1 MKYGGTK
8 AGAIGGLGLG
18 CLAALPVALAMSMH
32 CGAESSTPLH
42 YLAAVPVVST
52 TLGAFSGFMAD
63 LGDKA
68 ADFLLK
74 EYPVD

>member
-8 AGAIGGLGLG
+8 AGAIGGLGMG

-32 CGAESSTPLH
+32 CGPESSVPLT
-42 YLAAVPVVST
+42 YLADVPVAST
-52 TLGAFSGFMAD
+52 ALGTFSGFMAD
-63 LGDKA
+63 LGDRA